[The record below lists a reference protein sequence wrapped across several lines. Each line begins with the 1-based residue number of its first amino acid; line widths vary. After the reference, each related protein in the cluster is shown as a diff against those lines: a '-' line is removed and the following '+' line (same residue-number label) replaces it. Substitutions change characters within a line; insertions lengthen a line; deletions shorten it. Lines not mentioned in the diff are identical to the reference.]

1 MGVATGMTLESW
13 LKQEKSFQEQ
23 LKMMEGLCS
32 ALNEAH
38 GRGSLHRGLDPA
50 HIDVQGD
57 GTCDL
62 SGAQRGDSS
71 SVASRYRAPET
82 FDGAAHSPQADI
94 YTAGVIFYEMLAGRS
109 PSAGERTTPLG
120 DVRPDVPR
128 DLTDAIMGCL
138 EKGPDW
144 RPKDLSYLLQVVR
157 TLRSSGAKVGGRPA
171 ARAAERPSAAPA
183 APRRG
188 GGRAPA
194 PSRSSTPLVLAA
206 LVLVVLAGGGVW
218 LWMKQQGTGA
228 PVASGPRP
236 ATPPPTTQPTA
247 APSTPATPVV
257 LAPPAGKSPKPGREE
272 AAPPTSEPPGRAEKL
287 PAPAAV
293 ASATRPEAPRPTLA
307 PTTTTAAETAAAAP
321 APTPTPAAAT
331 KAEELAAPAEP
342 AVLQTI
348 SPLTIKRP
356 STTIFDVHGTG
367 LRADLKATLL
377 KIKDAPNG
385 ISILRQKLVN
395 STLVQIVVKVD
406 EGTAPG
412 LYGLSMADS
421 RGGYSN
427 TLSFTVAK

>member
-1 MGVATGMTLESW
+1 MNLESW
-13 LKQEKSFQEQ
+13 LKQDRPFQEQ
-23 LKMMEGLCS
+23 LRVMQGLCS

-38 GRGSLHRGLDPA
+38 TRGTLHRGLDPSR
-50 HIDVQGD
+50 IDVLAD

-62 SGAQRGDSS
+62 SDALRAEPS
-71 SVASRYRAPET
+71 APRYRAPET
-82 FDGAAHSPQADI
+82 LEGAAHSAQADI

-120 DVRPDVPR
+120 DIRSDVPR
-128 DLTDAIMGCL
+128 DLTDAVMGCL

-157 TLRSSGAKVGGRPA
+157 TLRASGAKVTGRPTPRGADRAAPAPAVRRPASKASPAAKSNTPLALAVIGFLALAGAGVWFWLHPFSSGTPVA
-171 ARAAERPSAAPA
+171 ARPKPTIPPSTVAAAAIPSEPVALAPAAGKPTPRIPQNEATPLPAPPALQAERP
-183 APRRG
+183 
-188 GGRAPA
+188 
-194 PSRSSTPLVLAA
+194 TP
-206 LVLVVLAGGGVW
+206 
-218 LWMKQQGTGA
+218 A
-228 PVASGPRP
+228 PVA
-236 ATPPPTTQPTA
+236 
-247 APSTPATPVV
+247 
-257 LAPPAGKSPKPGREE
+257 AG
-272 AAPPTSEPPGRAEKL
+272 L
-287 PAPAAV
+287 
-293 ASATRPEAPRPTLA
+293 TRPEPTRATLPPGPA
-307 PTTTTAAETAAAAP
+307 PTTLEP
-321 APTPTPAAAT
+321 APTPTPTPTPATAAS

-342 AVLQTI
+342 AVLATI

-406 EGTAPG
+406 EGTTPG
-412 LYGLSMADS
+412 PYGLSMADS
-421 RGGYSN
+421 RGGFSN

>member
-1 MGVATGMTLESW
+1 MGVATGMSLESW

-23 LKMMEGLCS
+23 LKVMEGLCA

-38 GRGSLHRGLDPA
+38 GRGTLHRGLDPA
-50 HIDVQGD
+50 HVEVQAD

-62 SGAQRGDSS
+62 SDAQRGDSS

-82 FDGAAHSPQADI
+82 LDGAAHSPQADI
-94 YTAGVIFYEMLAGRS
+94 YTAGVIFYEMLAARS

-157 TLRSSGAKVGGRPA
+157 TLRSSGAKVAGRPA
-171 ARAAERPSAAPA
+171 ARAAERSASAPPA
-183 APRRG
+183 ARRG
-188 GGRAPA
+188 GGGRAAA
-194 PSRSSTPLVLAA
+194 PSRSSTPLIVAA
-206 LVLVVLAGGGVW
+206 LVLVLLVGGGVW
-218 LWMKQQGTGA
+218 FWLHPPSSGT
-228 PVASGPRP
+228 PVASAPKP
-236 ATPPPTTQPTA
+236 TPPPPTTQPAA
-247 APSTPATPVV
+247 APSTPATPVIV
-257 LAPPAGKSPKPGREE
+257 APPTGKSPKPTREE
-272 AAPPTSEPPGRAEKL
+272 ASPAPEPTPRAEKL
-287 PAPAAV
+287 PAPAVV
-293 ASATRPEAPRPTLA
+293 ASSTRAETPRPT
-307 PTTTTAAETAAAAP
+307 PTPATVVAETVAPVP

-331 KAEELAAPAEP
+331 TAEEVAAPAEP

-367 LRADLKATLL
+367 LRADLRATLL

-385 ISILRQKLVN
+385 ISVLRQKLVN
-395 STLVQIVVKVD
+395 STLVQVVVKVE
-406 EGTAPG
+406 EGTTPG

-421 RGGYSN
+421 RGGFSN